1 MKIRLGKLQLITLML
16 ALNLVVLLGMAPC
29 SSLAETDDEDCQLS
43 VIFKE
48 PTQKLPPGLMDKLKE
63 TTKAADGFNKLF
75 KLKRPVKVLFLSMDS
90 QYGIHCDLQTGK
102 IYIPYDDLLI
112 SYNNLCTMEDKLS
125 KSVKKELAKTVGQS
139 ASVSMMHEMAHLL
152 INDYDL
158 AVPGNEEDACDN
170 MAAYLLAYCL
180 DDGGAN
186 EHCAELLRSWFD
198 IFLASAVVEQG
209 DIGSLEELVNSKESF
224 SQFVSNQHTYDL
236 KRAYNAYLT
245 SLTVMFMNLDS
256 DEIEEILND
265 LSKDDTLVNPEDDY
279 EGIVANLRSFAAWD
293 KLCQEFAR

>member
-1 MKIRLGKLQLITLML
+1 MRIKLDKLQLMALML
-16 ALNLVVLLGMAPC
+16 ALNLAVLLGMAPC
-29 SSLAETDDEDCQLS
+29 QSLAETDDNCQLS
-43 VIFKE
+43 IVFKE
-48 PTQKLPPGLMDKLKE
+48 PKQKLPPGLMDKLKD
-63 TTKAADGFNKLF
+63 TTKAVDGFNKIF
-75 KLKRPVKVLFLSMDS
+75 KLKRPAKVIFLSMDS
-90 QYGIHCDLQTGK
+90 QYGIHCDLETAK

-112 SYNNLCTMEDKLS
+112 SYNNLCTMEEKLT
-125 KSVKKELAKTVGQS
+125 KSTKKEIAQTVGQS
-139 ASVSMMHEMAHLL
+139 ANVSMMHEVAHLL

-180 DDGGAN
+180 DDGGSN
-186 EHCAELLRSWFD
+186 EYCADMLRSWFE

-209 DIGSLEELVNSKESF
+209 NMGTLDELVNNQESF

-236 KRAYNAYLT
+236 KRAYNAYLA
-245 SLTVMFMNLDS
+245 SLTVMFMNLDGE
-256 DEIEEILND
+256 DIEKILDD
-265 LSKDDTLVNPEDDY
+265 LASDDTLINPQDDY